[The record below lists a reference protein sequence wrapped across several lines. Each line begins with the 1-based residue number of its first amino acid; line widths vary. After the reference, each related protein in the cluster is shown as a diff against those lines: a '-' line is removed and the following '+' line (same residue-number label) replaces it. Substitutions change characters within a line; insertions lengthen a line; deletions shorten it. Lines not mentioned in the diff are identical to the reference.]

1 MEEILQRNWKLR
13 WIKATKRHRRTT
25 KPVYISKH
33 LKKKKKKEKLEH
45 HFLFGQT
52 PTRSTLITACPY
64 KCITILNRLCREMNL
79 YKLDDQ
85 LTGTMSNV
93 HSVLDYVFSV
103 QNLKCEEGN
112 LSDENG
118 PQMPDCEQSDLYSLL
133 HLTGK
138 YFKHSSLHQ
147 QDFIFPWQS
156 AKVHQTWSPPR
167 PPTRSWLESLA
178 TTSPCT
184 KLFVY
189 ETCSPR
195 TTSLPLRTPA
205 RSTTIGLPWNLPFAD
220 STLKI
225 ARLFFLAYLC
235 VFLLGNPQ
243 SRKACIKK
251 THREQQQHKQAYASR
266 SNSTA
271 SIRHVE
277 FSSKTARSKP
287 SKWERDEETGKINQ
301 IVSVYHPGW
310 PISGHIILS
319 CVGVCQ
325 WRHPDQTLV
334 PTCEFSQ
341 IKACFCVQSPPKRKQ
356 WFCFAFCRSSPNAHL
371 GKVKS
376 LRWTTASCVGA
387 GT

>member
-1 MEEILQRNWKLR
+1 
-13 WIKATKRHRRTT
+13 
-25 KPVYISKH
+25 
-33 LKKKKKKEKLEH
+33 
-45 HFLFGQT
+45 
-52 PTRSTLITACPY
+52 
-64 KCITILNRLCREMNL
+64 MNL

-156 AKVHQTWSPPR
+156 AKVHQTWSPPC

-184 KLFVY
+184 KFFVY

-205 RSTTIGLPWNLPFAD
+205 RSTTIGLRWNLPFAD

-225 ARLFFLAYLC
+225 VRLFFLAYLC

-271 SIRHVE
+271 SVHVE

-287 SKWERDEETGKINQ
+287 SKWERDEETGQNKPNCF
-301 IVSVYHPGW
+301 G
-310 PISGHIILS
+310 LS
-319 CVGVCQ
+319 PWMTYQ
-325 WRHPDQTLV
+325 RTHYPEL
-334 PTCEFSQ
+334 
-341 IKACFCVQSPPKRKQ
+341 
-356 WFCFAFCRSSPNAHL
+356 CRSLPVAAPGSNISSDLWVQPNQ
-371 GKVKS
+371 S
-376 LRWTTASCVGA
+376 LFLRTITSK
-387 GT
+387 T